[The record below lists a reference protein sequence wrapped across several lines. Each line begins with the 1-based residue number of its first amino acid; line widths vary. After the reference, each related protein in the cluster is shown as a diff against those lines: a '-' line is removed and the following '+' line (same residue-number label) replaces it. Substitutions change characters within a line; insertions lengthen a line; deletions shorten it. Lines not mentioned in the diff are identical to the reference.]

1 MDWLNQNSMK
11 KIFLFTLIF
20 LIIFLSILI
29 VSRKYIQ
36 GKDSGFYVVVKM
48 SVANILPEVAD
59 SINIGDYLIDS
70 DGNKIFV
77 IIDKVIKDSEVPVE
91 TSDGRILKVSH
102 PINKSLYLTVK
113 STKTSKKVVLSYNR
127 VTVRIGGKIIFETN
141 KVRFVGT
148 ILSLD
153 KE

>member
-1 MDWLNQNSMK
+1 MR
-11 KIFLFTLIF
+11 KIILFTLIF
-20 LIIFLSILI
+20 LIIFFSILI
-29 VSRKYIQ
+29 VSRKYSQ
-36 GKDSGFYVVVKM
+36 GKDSGFYVIAKM

-59 SINIGDYLIDS
+59 SINIDDYLIDR
-70 DGNKIFV
+70 DGNKIF
-77 IIDKVIKDSEVPVE
+77 IITDKFVKNSDIPVE
-91 TSDGRILKVSH
+91 TSDGKILKVSH

-113 STKTSKKVVLSYNR
+113 SVKPSKKLVLSYNR

>member
-1 MDWLNQNSMK
+1 MK
-11 KIFLFTLIF
+11 KIFLSILIF
-20 LIIFLSILI
+20 LIILLSILI

-36 GKDSGFYVVVKM
+36 GKDSDFYVIVKM
-48 SVANILPEVAD
+48 SVGNILPEVAD

-77 IIDKVIKDSEVPVE
+77 VIDKIEKYSEVPVE

-113 STKTSKKVVLSYNR
+113 STKPSKKLVLSYNR
-127 VTVRIGGKIIFETN
+127 VSVRIGGKIIFETS
-141 KVRFVGT
+141 KTRFVGT

>member
-1 MDWLNQNSMK
+1 MK
-11 KIFLFTLIF
+11 KIFLSTLIF

-29 VSRKYIQ
+29 VNREYIQ
-36 GKDSGFYVVVKM
+36 GKDSEFYVIVKM
-48 SVANILPEVAD
+48 SVGNILPEVAD
-59 SINIGDYLIDS
+59 SINIGDCLIDS

-77 IIDKVIKDSEVPVE
+77 VIDKSVKDSEVPVE

-102 PINKSLYLTVK
+102 PINKSVYLTVK
-113 STKTSKKVVLSYNR
+113 SIKPSKKLVLSYNR
-127 VTVRIGGKIIFETN
+127 VSVRIGGKIIFETD

>member
-1 MDWLNQNSMK
+1 MNQNSMK
-11 KIFLFTLIF
+11 KIFLSILIF
-20 LIIFLSILI
+20 LIILLSILI

-36 GKDSGFYVVVKM
+36 GKDSDFYVIVKM
-48 SVANILPEVAD
+48 SVGNILPEVAD

-77 IIDKVIKDSEVPVE
+77 VIDKLEKYSEVPVE

-113 STKTSKKVVLSYNR
+113 STKPSKKLVLSYNR
-127 VTVRIGGKIIFETN
+127 VSVRIGGKIIFETS
-141 KVRFVGT
+141 KTRFVGT

>member
-1 MDWLNQNSMK
+1 MK
-11 KIFLFTLIF
+11 KIFLSILIF
-20 LIIFLSILI
+20 LIILLSILI

-36 GKDSGFYVVVKM
+36 GKDSDFYVVVKM
-48 SVANILPEVAD
+48 SVGNILPEVAD

-77 IIDKVIKDSEVPVE
+77 VIDKLEKYSEVPVE

-113 STKTSKKVVLSYNR
+113 STKPSKKLVLSYNR
-127 VTVRIGGKIIFETN
+127 VSVRIGGKIIFETD

>member
-1 MDWLNQNSMK
+1 LNQNSIK
-11 KIFLFTLIF
+11 KIFLSILIF
-20 LIIFLSILI
+20 LIILLSILI

-36 GKDSGFYVVVKM
+36 GKDSDFYVVVKM
-48 SVANILPEVAD
+48 SVGNILPEVAD

-77 IIDKVIKDSEVPVE
+77 VIDKIEKYSEVPVE

-113 STKTSKKVVLSYNR
+113 STKPSKKLVLSYNR
-127 VTVRIGGKIIFETN
+127 VSVRIGGKIIFETS
-141 KVRFVGT
+141 KTRFVGT

>member
-1 MDWLNQNSMK
+1 MK
-11 KIFLFTLIF
+11 KIFIFTLIF
-20 LIIFLSILI
+20 LIVFLSILI
-29 VSRKYIQ
+29 VSKKYIQ
-36 GKDSGFYVVVKM
+36 GKDSGFYVIVKM

-59 SINIGDYLIDS
+59 NINIGDYLIDN
-70 DGNKIFV
+70 DGKKIFI
-77 IIDKVIKDSEVPVE
+77 IIDKFVKDSDIPVE
-91 TSDGRILKVSH
+91 TFDGRILKVQH

-113 STKTSKKVVLSYNR
+113 STNPSKKLVLSYNR

>member
-1 MDWLNQNSMK
+1 MK
-11 KIFLFTLIF
+11 KIFLSILIF
-20 LIIFLSILI
+20 LIILLSILI

-36 GKDSGFYVVVKM
+36 GKDSDFYVIVKM
-48 SVANILPEVAD
+48 SVGNILPEVAD

-77 IIDKVIKDSEVPVE
+77 VIDKLEKYSEVPVE

-113 STKTSKKVVLSYNR
+113 STKPSKKLVLSYNR
-127 VTVRIGGKIIFETN
+127 VSVRIGGKIIFETS
-141 KVRFVGT
+141 KTRFVGT

>member
-1 MDWLNQNSMK
+1 MK

-29 VSRKYIQ
+29 VSRRYIQ

-77 IIDKVIKDSEVPVE
+77 IIDKVVKDSEVPVE

-113 STKTSKKVVLSYNR
+113 STKPSKKLVLSYNR

>member
-1 MDWLNQNSMK
+1 MK
-11 KIFLFTLIF
+11 KIFLSILIF
-20 LIIFLSILI
+20 LIILLSILI

-36 GKDSGFYVVVKM
+36 GKDSDFYVVVKM
-48 SVANILPEVAD
+48 SVGNILPEVAD

-77 IIDKVIKDSEVPVE
+77 VIDKLEKYSEVPVE

-113 STKTSKKVVLSYNR
+113 STKPSKKLVLSYNR
-127 VTVRIGGKIIFETN
+127 VSVRIGGKIIFETS
-141 KVRFVGT
+141 KTRFVGT

>member
-1 MDWLNQNSMK
+1 MNQNSMK
-11 KIFLFTLIF
+11 KIFLSILIF
-20 LIIFLSILI
+20 LIILLSILI

-36 GKDSGFYVVVKM
+36 GKDSDFYVVVKM
-48 SVANILPEVAD
+48 SVGNILPEVAD

-77 IIDKVIKDSEVPVE
+77 VIDKIEKYSEVPVE

-113 STKTSKKVVLSYNR
+113 STKPSKKLVLSYNR
-127 VTVRIGGKIIFETN
+127 VSVRIGGKIIFETD

>member
-1 MDWLNQNSMK
+1 MR
-11 KIFLFTLIF
+11 KIILFTLIF
-20 LIIFLSILI
+20 LIIFFSILI
-29 VSRKYIQ
+29 VSRKYSQ
-36 GKDSGFYVVVKM
+36 GKDSEFYIIAKM

-59 SINIGDYLIDS
+59 SINIDDYLIDR
-70 DGNKIFV
+70 DGNKIF
-77 IIDKVIKDSEVPVE
+77 IITDKFVKNSDIPVE
-91 TSDGRILKVSH
+91 TSDGKILKVSH

-113 STKTSKKVVLSYNR
+113 SVKPSKKLVLSYNR

>member
-1 MDWLNQNSMK
+1 MK
-11 KIFLFTLIF
+11 KIFLSILIF
-20 LIIFLSILI
+20 LIILLSILI

-36 GKDSGFYVVVKM
+36 GKDSDFYVIVKM
-48 SVANILPEVAD
+48 SVGNILPEVAD

-77 IIDKVIKDSEVPVE
+77 VIDKLEKYSEVPVE

-113 STKTSKKVVLSYNR
+113 STKPSKKLVLSYNR
-127 VTVRIGGKIIFETN
+127 VSVRIGGKIIFETD

>member
-1 MDWLNQNSMK
+1 MK
-11 KIFLFTLIF
+11 KIFIFTLIF
-20 LIIFLSILI
+20 LIVFLSILI

-36 GKDSGFYVVVKM
+36 SKEIGFYVIVKM

-59 SINIGDYLIDS
+59 NINVGDYLIDN
-70 DGNKIFV
+70 DGKKIFV
-77 IIDKVIKDSEVPVE
+77 IIDKFTKNSDVPVE
-91 TSDGRILKVSH
+91 TSDGRILKVQH

-113 STKTSKKVVLSYNR
+113 STNPSKKLVLSYNR

-141 KVRFVGT
+141 KARFVGT
-148 ILSLD
+148 IISLD

>member
-1 MDWLNQNSMK
+1 MK
-11 KIFLFTLIF
+11 KIILSILIF
-20 LIIFLSILI
+20 LIILLSILI

-36 GKDSGFYVVVKM
+36 GKDSDFYVVVKM
-48 SVANILPEVAD
+48 SVGNILPEVAD

-77 IIDKVIKDSEVPVE
+77 VIDKIEKYSEVPVE

-113 STKTSKKVVLSYNR
+113 STKPSKKLVLSYNR
-127 VTVRIGGKIIFETN
+127 VSVRIGGKIIFETS
-141 KVRFVGT
+141 KTRFVGT

>member
-1 MDWLNQNSMK
+1 MK

-20 LIIFLSILI
+20 LIVFLSILI

-36 GKDSGFYVVVKM
+36 GKDSGFYVIVKM

-59 SINIGDYLIDS
+59 NINVGDYLIDN
-70 DGNKIFV
+70 DGKKIFV
-77 IIDKVIKDSEVPVE
+77 IIDKFTKNSDIPVE
-91 TSDGRILKVSH
+91 TSDGRILKVQH

-113 STKTSKKVVLSYNR
+113 STNPSKKLVLSYNR

-141 KVRFVGT
+141 KARFVGT
-148 ILSLD
+148 IISLD
-153 KE
+153 RE

>member
-1 MDWLNQNSMK
+1 MK
-11 KIFLFTLIF
+11 KIFLSTLIF

-29 VSRKYIQ
+29 VNREYIQ
-36 GKDSGFYVVVKM
+36 GKDSEFYVIAKM
-48 SVANILPEVAD
+48 SVGNILPEVAD
-59 SINIGDYLIDS
+59 SINIGDCLIDS

-77 IIDKVIKDSEVPVE
+77 VIDKSVKDSEVPVE

-102 PINKSLYLTVK
+102 PINKSVYLTVK
-113 STKTSKKVVLSYNR
+113 SIKPSKKLVLSYNR
-127 VTVRIGGKIIFETN
+127 VSVRIGGKIIFETD

>member
-1 MDWLNQNSMK
+1 MNQNSMK
-11 KIFLFTLIF
+11 KIFLSILIF
-20 LIIFLSILI
+20 LIILLSILI

-36 GKDSGFYVVVKM
+36 GKDSDFYVVVKM
-48 SVANILPEVAD
+48 SVGNILPEVAD

-77 IIDKVIKDSEVPVE
+77 VIDKLEKYSEVPVE

-113 STKTSKKVVLSYNR
+113 STKPSKKLVLSYNR
-127 VTVRIGGKIIFETN
+127 VSVRIGGKIIFETD

>member
-1 MDWLNQNSMK
+1 MNQNSMK
-11 KIFLFTLIF
+11 KIFLSILIF
-20 LIIFLSILI
+20 LIILLSILI

-36 GKDSGFYVVVKM
+36 GKDSDFYVVVKM
-48 SVANILPEVAD
+48 SVGNILPEVAD

-77 IIDKVIKDSEVPVE
+77 VIDKIEKYSEVPVE

-113 STKTSKKVVLSYNR
+113 STKPSKKLVLSYNR
-127 VTVRIGGKIIFETN
+127 VSVRIGGKIIFETS
-141 KVRFVGT
+141 KTRFVGT

>member
-1 MDWLNQNSMK
+1 MK

-20 LIIFLSILI
+20 LIIFLSILT
-29 VSRKYIQ
+29 VSREYIQ
-36 GKDSGFYVVVKM
+36 GKDSEFYVIAKM
-48 SVANILPEVAD
+48 SVGNILPEVAD

-77 IIDKVIKDSEVPVE
+77 VIDKSVKDSEVPVE

-102 PINKSLYLTVK
+102 PINKSVYLTVK
-113 STKTSKKVVLSYNR
+113 SIKPSKKLVLSYNR
-127 VTVRIGGKIIFETN
+127 VSVRIGGKIIFETD

>member
-1 MDWLNQNSMK
+1 MNQNSMK
-11 KIFLFTLIF
+11 KIFLSILIF
-20 LIIFLSILI
+20 LIILLSILI

-36 GKDSGFYVVVKM
+36 GKDSDFYVVVKM
-48 SVANILPEVAD
+48 SVGNILPEVAD

-77 IIDKVIKDSEVPVE
+77 VIDKLEKYSEVPVE

-113 STKTSKKVVLSYNR
+113 STKPSKKLVLSYNR
-127 VTVRIGGKIIFETN
+127 VSVRIGGKIIFETS
-141 KVRFVGT
+141 KTRFVGT

>member
-1 MDWLNQNSMK
+1 MR
-11 KIFLFTLIF
+11 KIILFTLIF
-20 LIIFLSILI
+20 LIIFFSILI
-29 VSRKYIQ
+29 VSKKYLQ
-36 GKDSGFYVVVKM
+36 GKDSGFYVIVKM

-59 SINIGDYLIDS
+59 SINVGDYLIDS

-77 IIDKVIKDSEVPVE
+77 ITDKFVKDSDIPVE
-91 TSDGRILKVSH
+91 TSDGRILKVPH

-113 STKTSKKVVLSYNR
+113 SVKPSKKLVLSYNR

>member
-1 MDWLNQNSMK
+1 MK
-11 KIFLFTLIF
+11 K
-20 LIIFLSILI
+20 IFLSILI
-29 VSRKYIQ
+29 FLIILLSILIVNRKYIQ
-36 GKDSGFYVVVKM
+36 GKDSDFYVVVKM
-48 SVANILPEVAD
+48 SVGNILPEVAD

-77 IIDKVIKDSEVPVE
+77 VIDKLEKYSEVPVE

-113 STKTSKKVVLSYNR
+113 STKPSKKLVLSYNR
-127 VTVRIGGKIIFETN
+127 VSVRIGGKIIFETS
-141 KVRFVGT
+141 KTRFVGT

>member
-1 MDWLNQNSMK
+1 MNQNSMK
-11 KIFLFTLIF
+11 KIFLSILIF
-20 LIIFLSILI
+20 LIILLSILI

-36 GKDSGFYVVVKM
+36 GKDSDFYVIVKM
-48 SVANILPEVAD
+48 SVGNILPEVAD

-77 IIDKVIKDSEVPVE
+77 VIDKLEKYSEVPVE

-113 STKTSKKVVLSYNR
+113 STKPSKKLVLSYNR
-127 VTVRIGGKIIFETN
+127 VSVRIGGKIIFETD

>member
-1 MDWLNQNSMK
+1 MK
-11 KIFLFTLIF
+11 KIFLSILIF
-20 LIIFLSILI
+20 LIILLSILI

-36 GKDSGFYVVVKM
+36 GKDSDFYVVVKM
-48 SVANILPEVAD
+48 SVGNILPEVAD

-77 IIDKVIKDSEVPVE
+77 VIDKIEKYSEVPVE

-113 STKTSKKVVLSYNR
+113 STKPSKKLVLSYNR
-127 VTVRIGGKIIFETN
+127 VSVRIGGKIIFETS
-141 KVRFVGT
+141 KTRFVGT